1 MKVQEILRA
10 ALVEILQRGLTK
22 EPILDNSMITITYVD
37 VTPDLKHAKFIFLPF
52 DEEKKDD
59 DFAKM
64 VNANILDY
72 LRNVHRLEVQDVSQR
87 DAEAYQL
94 LLEFENQIISIQVSR
109 DQEAEQ
115 RREGVSSPEVSS

>member
-1 MKVQEILRA
+1 ME
-10 ALVEILQRGLTK
+10 
-22 EPILDNSMITITYVD
+22 
-37 VTPDLKHAKFIFLPF
+37 
-52 DEEKKDD
+52 DEEQRED

-87 DAEAYQL
+87 DAATYQL
-94 LLEFENQIISIQVSR
+94 LLDFENQIISIQVSR

-115 RREGVSSPEVSS
+115 RREGASSQEVIS

>member
-1 MKVQEILRA
+1 ME
-10 ALVEILQRGLTK
+10 
-22 EPILDNSMITITYVD
+22 
-37 VTPDLKHAKFIFLPF
+37 

-72 LRNVHRLEVQDVSQR
+72 LRNVHRLEVQDVSQK
-87 DAEAYQL
+87 DAETYQL
-94 LLEFENQIISIQVSR
+94 LLDFENQIISIQVSR

-115 RREGVSSPEVSS
+115 RREGPSSPEVSS

>member
-1 MKVQEILRA
+1 ME
-10 ALVEILQRGLTK
+10 
-22 EPILDNSMITITYVD
+22 
-37 VTPDLKHAKFIFLPF
+37 
-52 DEEKKDD
+52 DEEQRED

-87 DAEAYQL
+87 DAETYQL
-94 LLEFENQIISIQVSR
+94 LLDFENQIISIQVSR

-115 RREGVSSPEVSS
+115 RREGASSPEVSS

>member
-1 MKVQEILRA
+1 ME
-10 ALVEILQRGLTK
+10 
-22 EPILDNSMITITYVD
+22 
-37 VTPDLKHAKFIFLPF
+37 
-52 DEEKKDD
+52 DEEQRED

-115 RREGVSSPEVSS
+115 RREGVSSQEVIS

>member
-1 MKVQEILRA
+1 MSDRKSR
-10 ALVEILQRGLTK
+10 K
-22 EPILDNSMITITYVD
+22 KSME
-37 VTPDLKHAKFIFLPF
+37 

-115 RREGVSSPEVSS
+115 RREGVSSQEVIS